1 MSYYKLTNQKLSFKN
16 KLLRSLM
23 IFIFFTLPSK
33 ISKIFVTLNIL
44 AFIYYLNNRKLNMDN
59 INKENIYKF
68 FHTYISEDIL
78 LLPNFTYDWI
88 FDEEFLYKEIYIN
101 KNKYYI
107 KDIITNE
114 NLIKENKEIIIDNF
128 LDQLPK
134 LLKIKLHLKDQ
145 IERYR
150 LRKQIS
156 NVLVFP

>member
-1 MSYYKLTNQKLSFKN
+1 MLDCKLNSQKLSFKN

-59 INKENIYKF
+59 INKENMYKF

-88 FDEEFLYKEIYIN
+88 FDEDFLYKEIYIN

-114 NLIKENKEIIIDNF
+114 NLIKENKEVIIDNF

>member
-1 MSYYKLTNQKLSFKN
+1 
-16 KLLRSLM
+16 M

-33 ISKIFVTLNIL
+33 ISKIFITLNIL

-78 LLPNFTYDWI
+78 LLPNFTYNWI

-114 NLIKENKEIIIDNF
+114 NLIKENKEVIIDNF

-145 IERYR
+145 IERHR

>member
-1 MSYYKLTNQKLSFKN
+1 MLACKLNVQKLSFKN
-16 KLLRSLM
+16 KLLRTLM

-33 ISKIFVTLNIL
+33 IAKIFVALNIL

-59 INKENIYKF
+59 INKKNIYKF

-78 LLPNFTYDWI
+78 LLPNFTYNWI
-88 FDEEFLYKEIYIN
+88 FDEDFLHKEIYIN
-101 KNKYYI
+101 KNKYHI

-114 NLIKENKEIIIDNF
+114 NLIKKNKEIIIDNF

-150 LRKQIS
+150 LKKQIS
-156 NVLVFP
+156 NILVFP

>member
-59 INKENIYKF
+59 INKENMYKF

-78 LLPNFTYDWI
+78 LLPNFTYNWI

>member
-59 INKENIYKF
+59 INKENMYKF

>member
-1 MSYYKLTNQKLSFKN
+1 
-16 KLLRSLM
+16 M

-59 INKENIYKF
+59 INKENMYKF

-78 LLPNFTYDWI
+78 LLPNFTYNWI

>member
-1 MSYYKLTNQKLSFKN
+1 MLDCKLNSQKLSFKN

-59 INKENIYKF
+59 INKENMYKF

-88 FDEEFLYKEIYIN
+88 FDEDFLYKEIYIN
-101 KNKYYI
+101 KNKYHI
-107 KDIITNE
+107 
-114 NLIKENKEIIIDNF
+114 NK
-128 LDQLPK
+128 
-134 LLKIKLHLKDQ
+134 
-145 IERYR
+145 
-150 LRKQIS
+150 
-156 NVLVFP
+156 

>member
-78 LLPNFTYDWI
+78 LLPNFTYNWI